1 MWRAGSAVAVVRCS
15 CLDGLCAAVAAL
27 ISKGKPTVWLLFCV
41 MLGVAPLMAPPDNSP
56 TMRAL

>member
-41 MLGVAPLMAPPDNSP
+41 MLGVRVKGSQA
-56 TMRAL
+56 